1 MRKATAGDAVSIP
14 IRDSEAAS
22 FPDSRFAL
30 KLLAN
35 SFFMDKTS
43 KRKLDR
49 TSARKVVRIA
59 AGKKCIVLGVTG
71 SIAAYK
77 SADLTSLLVKQ
88 GHEVFV
94 VMTQDATEFIAPL
107 TLQTLSKNPVMTSF
121 YDEKEN
127 WRPGHVDLADRANLL
142 LIAPATAHIIAE
154 LAHGL
159 AGHPLAAIALAT
171 RAPILIA
178 PAMNGKMWQHHATQ
192 GNVEKLKACGVEF
205 IGPEEGMLA
214 CGYEGLGRLWKVNDI
229 AFRAEFLLS
238 RHDKLIA

>member
-1 MRKATAGDAVSIP
+1 MAAV
-14 IRDSEAAS
+14 E
-22 FPDSRFAL
+22 
-30 KLLAN
+30 
-35 SFFMDKTS
+35 KTS
-43 KRKLDR
+43 KRKLEKTNRPKVVDIP
-49 TSARKVVRIA
+49 ARKKSV
-59 AGKKCIVLGVTG
+59 VLGVTG

-77 SADLTSLLVKQ
+77 SAELASLLVKQ

-94 VMTQDATEFIAPL
+94 VMTQDATEFISSL
-107 TLQTLSKNPVMTSF
+107 TLQTLSKNPVTTSF
-121 YDEKEN
+121 FDEKEN
-127 WRPGHVDLADRANLL
+127 WRPGHIELADRANLV
-142 LIAPATAHIIAE
+142 LIAPATANIIAE

-192 GNVEKLKACGVEF
+192 ENVEKLKACGVEF